1 MSTQEAIK
9 ETEKKPSLFPVFLT
23 VFLDLIG
30 LGIIIPVIAP
40 LLLMSYSGIL
50 PSAMPIAEKSIILGF
65 LIASFPIAQFFG
77 APILGALSDRF
88 GRKKIL
94 TISLIGTLLGYI
106 VFAIGITQQNIYILF
121 ASRMLDGFTGG
132 NIAIIQSSISD
143 LSEPKNR
150 TKFFGLIGMA
160 FGFGFIL
167 GPYIGGTFSDA
178 AFVNSLNNLTNL
190 NFSPFA
196 TPFWFAALLSFVN
209 IIFVQI
215 KFKETL
221 LHTRH
226 TPINAFTGFIN
237 IGKAI
242 KMENLR
248 TLFIISFLYTLGF
261 NFFTQF
267 FNVFLINKFHFGV
280 KQIGDYFAFIGICGA
295 LVQGF
300 IVRKLAPKYKPWQLL
315 KVSLM
320 FATFGIFLQ
329 IFPTDS
335 MYLYWIVPIISI
347 GSGLSFP
354 NLNSLVS
361 QQAGPQAQGQVF
373 GINQSIQSIAFD
385 IPPIISGYLTSFN
398 INLPIIVSSIVI
410 FTAWIFFTVKYKPNL
425 PQTQF
430 E

>member
-1 MSTQEAIK
+1 MTTIEDKK
-9 ETEKKPSLFPVFLT
+9 EIEKKPSLFPVFLT
-23 VFLDLIG
+23 VFIDLIG

-40 LLLMSYSGIL
+40 LLLMPYSGIL
-50 PSAMPIAEKSIILGF
+50 PVGMSMAEKSVILGF
-65 LIASFPIAQFFG
+65 LIASFPLAQFFG
-77 APILGALSDRF
+77 APILGALSDRY

-132 NIAIIQSSISD
+132 NISIIQSSISD
-143 LSEPKNR
+143 LSDPKNR
-150 TKFFGLIGMA
+150 TKLFGLIGMA

-167 GPYIGGTFSDA
+167 GPYIGGTFSDET
-178 AFVNSLNNLTNL
+178 FVKNLNELTHV

-196 TPFWFAALLSFVN
+196 TPFWFAALLSFAN
-209 IIFVQI
+209 IIFVQL

-221 LHTRH
+221 LHKKNS
-226 TPINAFTGFIN
+226 PINALTGFIN

-280 KQIGDYFAFIGICGA
+280 KQIGDYFAYIGICGA

-300 IVRKLAPKYKPWQLL
+300 IVRKLAPKYSPSQLL
-315 KVSLM
+315 KVSLL
-320 FATFGIFLQ
+320 FACIGIFLQ
-329 IFPTDS
+329 IFPNDS
-335 MYLYWIVPIISI
+335 LYLYWIVPIISI

-373 GINQSIQSIAFD
+373 GINQSIQSIAFA
-385 IPPIISGYLTSFN
+385 IPPIISGYLTTFN
-398 INLPIIVSSIVI
+398 VNLPILLSSIVI
-410 FTAWIFFTVKYKPNL
+410 LCAWIFFTLKFKPNL